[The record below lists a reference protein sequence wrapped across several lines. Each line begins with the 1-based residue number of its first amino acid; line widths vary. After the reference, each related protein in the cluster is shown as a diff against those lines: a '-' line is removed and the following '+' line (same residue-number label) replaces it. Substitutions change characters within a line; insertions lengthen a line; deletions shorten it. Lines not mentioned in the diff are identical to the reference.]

1 MNPYEIILHP
11 YVTEKSMML
20 MEQHNALQ
28 FAVNMTANKHQVKEA
43 AEEMF
48 DVKVAKVTTRIT
60 KYGKLAV
67 VALTSDYEADDIG
80 MRIGIF

>member
-1 MNPYEIILHP
+1 MNPYDIIFHP

-28 FAVNMTANKHQVKEA
+28 FAVNMKANKKQVKEA
-43 AEEMF
+43 AEKMF
-48 DVKVAKVTTRIT
+48 DVEVAKVTTRIT
-60 KYGKLAV
+60 KNGKLAV
-67 VALTSDYEADDIG
+67 VTLTPDYEADDIG

>member
-1 MNPYEIILHP
+1 MNPYDVILHP

-28 FAVNMTANKHQVKEA
+28 FAVNIEANRNQIKQA
-43 AEEMF
+43 AEMMF
-48 DVKVAKVTTRIT
+48 DIEVAKVTTRIT

-67 VALTSDYEADDIG
+67 VTLTDDYEADDIG